1 MGLDRLKP
9 LTLVLVVIVAAA
21 CDGGGRPR
29 HLLYGQPAAEFRP
42 ARGSVMT
49 EGRVLRR
56 ATLGR
61 GLESCLPPADRA
73 AVAVDAKV
81 VERVGVFDQSLTF
94 ANRSGTGVYA
104 CDGGIDAAGERRPPW
119 CGQVF
124 GALADGR
131 LLDPRLD
138 VICRNRKSAPLAY
151 AFVEPVAG
159 AHWIGV
165 DQGRYTEI
173 YEVLA
178 GLPVRVATARRV
190 SLAHARATFEVTQYD
205 VHGRQLVKGDLE
217 AAVAG

>member
-1 MGLDRLKP
+1 VGLDRLKAV
-9 LTLVLVVIVAAA
+9 TLVLVVVVAAA

-29 HLLYGQPAAEFRP
+29 HLLYGQRAAEFRP
-42 ARGSVMT
+42 VRGSVLT
-49 EGRVLRR
+49 EGRVSRR

-61 GLESCLPPADRA
+61 RLESCLPPADRGG
-73 AVAVDAKV
+73 VSIDAKV
-81 VERVGVFDQSLTF
+81 VERVGVFGESLTF
-94 ANRSGTGVYA
+94 INRSGTGVYA
-104 CDGGIDAAGERRPPW
+104 CDGGVDSAGERRLPW
-119 CGQVF
+119 CGEVF

-131 LLDPRLD
+131 VLDPRLD
-138 VICRNRKSAPLAY
+138 IICRERNGAPLAY

-190 SLAHARATFEVTQYD
+190 HLGEARATFEVTQFD
-205 VHGRQLVKGDLE
+205 LHGRELVKGDLE

>member
-1 MGLDRLKP
+1 VGLDGLKA
-9 LTLVLVVIVAAA
+9 LSLVLVVLVAAA
-21 CDGGGRPR
+21 CSGGGRPR

-42 ARGSVMT
+42 VRGSVMT
-49 EGRVLRR
+49 EGRIVRR

-61 GLESCLPPADRA
+61 RLDSCLFPADRTG
-73 AVAVDAKV
+73 VPVNAKV
-81 VERVGVFDQSLTF
+81 VDRVGVVGESLTF
-94 ANRSGTGVYA
+94 VNRNGTGVYA
-104 CDGGIDAAGERRPPW
+104 CDGGIDSAGERRLPW
-119 CGQVF
+119 CGEVF

-138 VICRNRKSAPLAY
+138 VICRDRKGAPLAY

-159 AHWIGV
+159 AHWIGI

-178 GLPVRVATARRV
+178 GLPVRVATTRRV
-190 SLAHARATFEVTQYD
+190 SLANARATFEVTQYD
-205 VHGRQLVKGDLE
+205 VHGRELMKGEVD